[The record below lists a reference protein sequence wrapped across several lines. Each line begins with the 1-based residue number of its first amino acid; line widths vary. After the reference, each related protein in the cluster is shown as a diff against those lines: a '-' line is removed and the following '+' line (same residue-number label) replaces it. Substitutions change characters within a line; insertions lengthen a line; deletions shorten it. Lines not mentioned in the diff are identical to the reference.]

1 MDLNIEVAAGELV
14 ARVGP
19 VGCGKSSLLAA
30 AWGEC
35 DVLRGTLRVAA
46 GGAAM
51 VPQKAFLI
59 AGTISDNVLLGR
71 PLIDAQLDAAIDAC
85 ALRADI
91 DALPHGL
98 ATEVGERGVTLSGGQ
113 QQRLALAR
121 ALYGQPALLL
131 LDDPLSAVDARTG
144 AHILKSLRAVCQRRR
159 RRRGAGRARER
170 DAAPPPAVLRP
181 GCLPRRW
188 GTHCEDGTRRR
199 RRRRR
204 CHRACV
210 GGGAPPAVAA
220 AAVGRASEGSEGEG
234 AKKGGGGDDDDDGR
248 AVAVA
253 AVAARARGGGA
264 RGGGALVSA
273 EGKRDG
279 GFTADVPAVP
289 VCDGLRLHRAVPA
302 PPHRHLR
309 DLPLRG
315 RVALDV
321 DRRLGATPTPTPTPT
336 PADGR
341 SGITTTA
348 TAALQAHSARAR
360 RGAAGGAGRSRRRG
374 DGRRVPRGGGG
385 APDCSPLRSASR

>member
-1 MDLNIEVAAGELV
+1 MQQDLERTAAAAPRNGSKGAEIAAAKARAAGARTAAEAAEAPPAAPIEVLSGLNIEVAAGELV
-14 ARVGP
+14 ALVGP

-144 AHILKSLRAVCQRRR
+144 AHILKSLRAFVS
-159 RRRGAGRARER
+159 GG
-170 DAAPPPAVLRP
+170 D
-181 GCLPRRW
+181 
-188 GTHCEDGTRRR
+188 
-199 RRRRR
+199 
-204 CHRACV
+204 
-210 GGGAPPAVAA
+210 GGGA
-220 AAVGRASEGSEGEG
+220 
-234 AKKGGGGDDDDDGR
+234 
-248 AVAVA
+248 
-253 AVAARARGGGA
+253 ARG
-264 RGGGALVSA
+264 S
-273 EGKRDG
+273 
-279 GFTADVPAVP
+279 
-289 VCDGLRLHRAVPA
+289 
-302 PPHRHLR
+302 
-309 DLPLRG
+309 
-315 RVALDV
+315 
-321 DRRLGATPTPTPTPT
+321 
-336 PADGR
+336 
-341 SGITTTA
+341 
-348 TAALQAHSARAR
+348 
-360 RGAAGGAGRSRRRG
+360 
-374 DGRRVPRGGGG
+374 
-385 APDCSPLRSASR
+385 